1 MLKILLILLIIFICT
16 IILIVLEC
24 IRENNKF
31 KIKEYMIK
39 DKKIPQ
45 EFNGYK
51 IVMMSDL
58 HCASY
63 GTDNEKLIKAVKDI
77 SPDAIIF
84 AGDMIIGS
92 TKLTEDNLKTAELI
106 KKLSKEADCY
116 YGIGNHEKKLNADDE
131 PHKKAWSAYIN
142 SIQSDIEHCNIY
154 ILDNKKKEIV
164 KNDRHINIY
173 GLDID
178 VRYYDRLSGKKPDV
192 AYITELLGESEKNTY
207 NMLIAHNPDY
217 LDSYADW
224 GADLTLSGHVHG
236 GLVRLPL
243 LGGVISPKLSLFP
256 KYDYGLFHKN
266 DKAMILS
273 NGLGSHSIKLRINNV
288 PEIVL
293 IRLESGGSI

>member
-1 MLKILLILLIIFICT
+1 MKTIQILMIIFICAIMFT
-16 IILIVLEC
+16 VLES

-39 DKKIPQ
+39 DKKIPK

-63 GTDNEKLIKAVKDI
+63 GTDNEKLIKTVKDI
-77 SPDAIIF
+77 SPDIIIF

-92 TKLTEDNLKTAELI
+92 TRLMEYNLKVAELI
-106 KKLSKEADCY
+106 KELSKTADCY
-116 YGIGNHEKKLNADDE
+116 YGIGNHEKRLNDNDE
-131 PHKKAWSAYIN
+131 EHKKAWSDYYNAVQPDEN
-142 SIQSDIEHCNIY
+142 CGNVY
-154 ILDNKKKEIV
+154 ILDNRKKEII
-164 KNDRHINIY
+164 KDGAHMNIY
-173 GLDID
+173 GLDLD
-178 VRYYDRLSGKKPDV
+178 NEYYERLSRIKPDV
-192 AYITELLGESEKNTY
+192 AKLSQLLGEADKNFF
-207 NMLIAHNPDY
+207 NILIAHNPDY
-217 LDSYADW
+217 FERYADW

-243 LGGVISPKLSLFP
+243 FGGVISPKLRLFP
-256 KYDYGLFHKN
+256 KYDYGLFQKN

-288 PEIVL
+288 PELVI
-293 IRLESGGSI
+293 ITLECGDSI